1 MESKAYRK
9 VDPPG
14 AFQRTAPGRYPVS
27 PKEPGS
33 QPSLFP
39 DFFTAS
45 AALYCASEAQIPKES
60 YPMST
65 PALVEAEITIAAD
78 DFSALEQR
86 VVRAVELVRSER
98 AARTQAEE
106 NAIALE
112 LRLEEQSATLAQ
124 TQEQLASLERE
135 REQVRHRV
143 ERLLKQL
150 DEITS

>member
-1 MESKAYRK
+1 
-9 VDPPG
+9 
-14 AFQRTAPGRYPVS
+14 
-27 PKEPGS
+27 
-33 QPSLFP
+33 
-39 DFFTAS
+39 
-45 AALYCASEAQIPKES
+45 
-60 YPMST
+60 MST

-98 AARTQAEE
+98 AARTRAEE
-106 NAIALE
+106 NITALE
-112 LRLEEQSATLAQ
+112 SRLAEQAAILAQ
-124 TQEQLASLERE
+124 SQDQLASLERE